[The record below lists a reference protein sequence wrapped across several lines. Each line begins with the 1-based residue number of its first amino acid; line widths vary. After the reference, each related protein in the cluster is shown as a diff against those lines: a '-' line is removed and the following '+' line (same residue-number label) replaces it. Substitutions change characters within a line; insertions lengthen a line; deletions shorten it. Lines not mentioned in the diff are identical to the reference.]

1 MDSFNF
7 DDIHN
12 DDSDDECLHLAT
24 ELKTNDESNH
34 QTTCN
39 LDESNEMIDELK
51 EVPVE
56 KKKLDLG
63 IRAKITLDK
72 YRGVIWG
79 CAIADAIGL
88 QFEGCDYRRAK
99 MLSDR
104 GIKFPTATEGMIRG
118 VIKGDWTD
126 DTDHMVLL
134 LDSAYFD
141 EENIMRV
148 DNKLFASKL
157 VSWRYNGFP
166 ELGDSSGMGLGS
178 LTAKLTS
185 HHKYTLEPQ
194 IVALEVYKSLGGDP
208 NSGKIDAP
216 APNGALMRIAPL
228 ALSEDYLDEVV
239 EHCIVTHYDGRC
251 VFSCV
256 MQCDI
261 IRHIIKHHTID
272 EKNIQHFYDAAID
285 ILDQNFKNE
294 VKEYYDLGMKSS
306 IIERTDKQGLIETNL
321 FEALEVGQY
330 GNRRDKNGYTLVAF
344 AIMLWGLRA
353 AIAQHPFSSIIKTII
368 SAGGDADTNAAITG
382 AVIGAYV
389 GYSCLPQDWING
401 TPHKAW
407 LDKKIDNF
415 LNRTK

>member
-24 ELKTNDESNH
+24 ELKGE
-34 QTTCN
+34 TT
-39 LDESNEMIDELK
+39 EMIDELK

-56 KKKLDLG
+56 KKKLDLEV
-63 IRAKITLDK
+63 RAKITLDK
-72 YRGVIWG
+72 YRGAIWG

-104 GIKFPTATEGMIRG
+104 GIKFPTAAEGMIRG

-141 EENIMRV
+141 EKNIMRV

-261 IRHIIKHHTID
+261 IRHIIKYHNID
-272 EKNIQHFYDAAID
+272 EKNIHHFYEAAIG
-285 ILDQNFKNE
+285 ILDDSFKHE
-294 VKEYYDLGMKSS
+294 VKEYYDLGMNAT
-306 IIERTDKQGLIETNL
+306 IGNHDKQGLIETNL

-368 SAGGDADTNAAITG
+368 SAGGDADTNAAIAG

-389 GYSCLPQDWING
+389 GYSCLPKDWING

>member
-7 DDIHN
+7 DDIQN

-24 ELKTNDESNH
+24 ELKDH
-34 QTTCN
+34 
-39 LDESNEMIDELK
+39 IDELK
-51 EVPVE
+51 EVPTE
-56 KKKLDLG
+56 KKKLELID
-63 IRAKITLDK
+63 RAKIMLDK
-72 YRGVIWG
+72 YRGVVWG

-88 QFEGCDYRRAK
+88 QFEGCDHKRAK
-99 MLSDR
+99 MLSDS
-104 GIKFPTATEGMIRG
+104 GIKFPTASEGMIRG

-141 EENIMRV
+141 EKNIMRV

-166 ELGDSSGMGLGS
+166 ELGDSSGMGIGS

-185 HHKYTLEPQ
+185 HHKYTSEPQ
-194 IVALEVYKSLGGDP
+194 IVALEVYKTLGGDP

-251 VFSCV
+251 VFSCI

-261 IRHIIKHHTID
+261 IRHIIKYHDISEEHI
-272 EKNIQHFYDAAID
+272 NHFYEEAIG
-285 ILDQNFKNE
+285 ILDLNFKNE
-294 VKEYYDLGMKSS
+294 VKEYYNLGMNATMHK
-306 IIERTDKQGLIETNL
+306 TDKQGLIETNL

-353 AIAQHPFSSIIKTII
+353 AIAQHSFSSIIKTII

-389 GYSCLPQDWING
+389 GYNCLPKDWING

>member
-12 DDSDDECLHLAT
+12 DDSDDECLHLAA
-24 ELKTNDESNH
+24 ELKDE
-34 QTTCN
+34 TV
-39 LDESNEMIDELK
+39 EMIDELK

-56 KKKLDLG
+56 KKKLELG
-63 IRAKITLDK
+63 VRAKITLDK

-104 GIKFPTATEGMIRG
+104 GIKFPTAAEGMIRG

-141 EENIMRV
+141 EKNIMRV

-261 IRHIIKHHTID
+261 IRHIIKYHTID
-272 EKNIQHFYDAAID
+272 EKNIHHFYEAAIG
-285 ILDQNFKNE
+285 ILDDSFKHE
-294 VKEYYDLGMKSS
+294 VKEYYDLGMNAT
-306 IIERTDKQGLIETNL
+306 IGNHDKQGLIETNL

-368 SAGGDADTNAAITG
+368 SAGGDADTNAAIAG

-389 GYSCLPQDWING
+389 GYSCLPKDWING